1 MTWVLMFAIMSG
13 QGHSTSSQEFE
24 SKESCVNAK
33 NVYLETFVNSWSGKA
48 YAVCVPKGTSE
59 ETK

>member
-1 MTWVLMFAIMSG
+1 MTWILMFAIMSG
-13 QGHSTSSQEFE
+13 QGHSTSSQEFD
-24 SKESCVNAK
+24 SRESC
-33 NVYLETFVNSWSGKA
+33 LETFVNSWSGKA